1 MFFGIDFQ
9 RSFLKTITTLC
20 VHIYLIQMCE
30 DMAKNQV
37 LSNIENLLQQHGK
50 KLVDFCGMPQVDRS
64 LLFLPGGNLLTK
76 ETMFNV
82 LEQTSMAIEMERT
95 LNYGQRNAYN
105 HVIQAIETANG
116 SIVFLDGPGGTG
128 KNYLYNALVC

>member
-1 MFFGIDFQ
+1 
-9 RSFLKTITTLC
+9 
-20 VHIYLIQMCE
+20 
-30 DMAKNQV
+30 
-37 LSNIENLLQQHGK
+37 
-50 KLVDFCGMPQVDRS
+50 MPQVDKC
-64 LLFLPGGNLLTK
+64 LLFLQGCNLLTE

-82 LEQTSMAIEMERT
+82 LEQTSMAIETERT